1 MLAGSWVFLEF
12 LEEEASSLLM
22 LMSPLLPHVI
32 GWGVLI
38 IFQWN
43 ETQFTRGVL
52 HKTGLVFFTIV
63 KYPEEQKHYK
73 CVSKVFVIQ
82 KEFPFLICYSSV
94 HNIKTQGNY
103 VINLTIDY
111 FSSNIW
117 IFIVFLNII
126 FVLCL
131 IV

>member
-1 MLAGSWVFLEF
+1 MY
-12 LEEEASSLLM
+12 
-22 LMSPLLPHVI
+22 LPTI
-32 GWGVLI
+32 L
-38 IFQWN
+38 
-43 ETQFTRGVL
+43 QFTYILVL
-52 HKTGLVFFTIV
+52 KIQTEEPLHCQMV
-63 KYPEEQKHYK
+63 KRLSVVNGQKHYK
-73 CVSKVFVIQ
+73 CVSSVFVIQ

>member
-1 MLAGSWVFLEF
+1 MEF

-94 HNIKTQGNY
+94 QDSQ
-103 VINLTIDY
+103 LT
-111 FSSNIW
+111 
-117 IFIVFLNII
+117 V
-126 FVLCL
+126 
-131 IV
+131 